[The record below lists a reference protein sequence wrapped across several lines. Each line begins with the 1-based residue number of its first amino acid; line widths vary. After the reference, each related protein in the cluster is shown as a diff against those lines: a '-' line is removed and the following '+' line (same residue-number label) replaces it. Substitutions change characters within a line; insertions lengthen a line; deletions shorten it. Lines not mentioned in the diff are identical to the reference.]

1 MLFENLNYLFENFQ
15 KNISFIYL
23 NIFKKKLNILFE
35 NFQKNVS
42 NFLFEEF
49 QKNLQK
55 KSIDNFFWFPI
66 FLRFLL

>member
-35 NFQKNVS
+35 DF
-42 NFLFEEF
+42 
-49 QKNLQK
+49 QK
-55 KSIDNFFWFPI
+55 KSFENFIW
-66 FLRFLL
+66 RFSK